1 MSPPLIFTLHHEPG
15 PDGNTTIVSFWSHFE
30 LIKLQLMAKCG
41 TISIVLSIFTLNWTT
56 NQLLNIANGF
66 RNVADISREEKTWFL
81 GKRWLIG
88 PLLDLGSGGCKW
100 PEVNASSMIFL
111 LKCQLLS
118 TTYSINLIN
127 FWVSLDFFTE
137 KEIFL
142 CCSQT
147 ILENSLPAA
156 PLSSLLTYFEPN
168 SGGFLWNQPFNS
180 AWFNPYCVKH
190 LKYPH
195 TWSRNDLN

>member
-1 MSPPLIFTLHHEPG
+1 
-15 PDGNTTIVSFWSHFE
+15 
-30 LIKLQLMAKCG
+30 MAKCG

-56 NQLLNIANGF
+56 NQLLNIVNGF

-100 PEVNASSMIFL
+100 LEVNASSMIFL

-137 KEIFL
+137 NRNF
-142 CCSQT
+142 
-147 ILENSLPAA
+147 
-156 PLSSLLTYFEPN
+156 SLLFTDDTWKFPSSN
-168 SGGFLWNQPFNS
+168 TPFLVTHILWTEFWRFFMKS
-180 AWFNPYCVKH
+180 AFQFS
-190 LKYPH
+190 LI
-195 TWSRNDLN
+195 